1 MTVFFDK
8 DRGYWRYDFRYKKE
22 RYHGPCVD
30 KATSQHARNKT
41 EAKHIEDAIRVSIRN
56 HPESKAGAPRGY
68 SYAQAFATYL
78 KTLTGRGGFKSAR
91 DHIAEFL
98 QRPQFRPERLIT
110 ETSDKDIQD
119 YIDWARQQPVMIY
132 LGGPAKKGD
141 VRTGRELY
149 KALDRKRSD
158 ASINRYLDTLRAV
171 YKLAHKMRD
180 GTGERLMKDLIDV
193 PKLKTKKRMP
203 RPMPLSLAQQVMA
216 EAPPHLADAIDLTT
230 AFGFR
235 RAEVFGL
242 TDDQVDFEA
251 NGIWLDGDHVKE
263 NRDNFLPASPATMAK
278 LRKLVDRAQAA
289 GQKHLIL
296 YLDPR
301 TKKLRPIK
309 KPGAAWAR
317 LRKKTGRHTFHNIRG
332 TFVQRLVKEKVDPRV
347 TQKLA
352 RHSRPD
358 VTQAYYDIEDAM
370 RRAAVEAMDA
380 RLQHGQAAND
390 NLLPEPDQDAGT
402 A

>member
-1 MTVFFDK
+1 MTVFYD
-8 DRGYWRYDFRYKKE
+8 DARGRWRYDFESNKQRYFG
-22 RYHGPCVD
+22 YCVD
-30 KATSQHARNKT
+30 PASGEHARNKT
-41 EAKHIEDAIRVSIRN
+41 EAKRIEDAIRVSIRN
-56 HPESKAGAPRGY
+56 NPESPAGAARGY

-78 KTLTGRGGFKSAR
+78 KTLTGRGGFTSAR

-98 QRPQFRPERLIT
+98 KQNQFRPDRLIT
-110 ETSDKDIQD
+110 DTSDQDIRD

-132 LGGPAKKGD
+132 LGGPAKKNQAK
-141 VRTGRELY
+141 TGRELY
-149 KALDRKRSD
+149 KALDRNRTDS
-158 ASINRYLDTLRAV
+158 SINRYLDTLRAV
-171 YKLAHKMRD
+171 FKLAHKMRD
-180 GTGERLMKDLIDV
+180 GTGKRLLPDLIDV

-203 RPMPLSLAQQVMA
+203 RPMPLAMAQEMMA
-216 EAPPHLADAIDLTT
+216 DAPPHLADAIDLTT
-230 AFGFR
+230 YFGFR

-263 NRDNFLPASPATMAK
+263 NRDGFLPASPATMTK
-278 LRKLVDRAQAA
+278 LRRLVDRARAA

-296 YLDPR
+296 YLDPQ

-332 TFVQRLVKEKVDPRV
+332 TFVQRLVNEKVDPRV

-380 RLQHGQAAND
+380 RLQHASAAND
-390 NLLPEPDQDAGT
+390 NTLPEPDHGT
-402 A
+402 GRA

>member
-1 MTVFFDK
+1 MTVFHD
-8 DRGYWRYDFRYKKE
+8 DARGQWRYDFWANKRRYFG
-22 RYHGPCVD
+22 YCIDP
-30 KATSQHARNKT
+30 ATGQPARNKT
-41 EAKHIEDAIRVSIRN
+41 EAKRIEEAIRVSIRN
-56 HPESKAGAPRGY
+56 NPESRAGAPRGY
-68 SYAQAFATYL
+68 TYAQAFATYL
-78 KTLTGRGGFKSAR
+78 KTLTGRGGFTSAR

-98 QRPQFRPERLIT
+98 KRPQFRPDRLIT
-110 ETSDKDIQD
+110 DTSDQDIQD
-119 YIDWARQQPVMIY
+119 YIDWARQQQVMIY
-132 LGGPAKKGD
+132 LGGPSKKGEAKK
-141 VRTGRELY
+141 RRELY

-171 YKLAHKMRD
+171 FKLAHKMRD
-180 GTGERLMKDLIDV
+180 GTGQRLMPDLIDV

-203 RPMPLSLAQQVMA
+203 RPMPLALAREVMA

-235 RAEVFGL
+235 RSEVFGL
-242 TDDQVDFEA
+242 IDDQVDFER
-251 NGIWLDGDHVKE
+251 NGIWLDGDRVKE

-278 LRKLVDRAQAA
+278 LRRLVDRAHAA

-296 YLDPR
+296 YLDPK

-317 LRKKTGRHTFHNIRG
+317 LRKKTGRHTFHNLRG
-332 TFVQRLVKEKVDPRV
+332 TFVQRLVQEKVDPRV

-358 VTQAYYDIEDAM
+358 VTQAYYDIEDQM

-390 NLLPEPDQDAGT
+390 NWLPEPDQDAGR